1 MTYWNRFPQTSQKEP
16 IMPPLFSVALLL
28 MYPVIQKNLCS
39 FCIDRTETLL
49 LSLLS
54 GYPLCAASRP
64 GLCTPPPQGRDLPH
78 HHLHRPF
85 QVQSTQTQV
94 GHCVTFD
101 IRNMN
106 GSNIVPLPLIHGVRM
121 CLFLLFSLS
130 LARSIAPVFSPLSP
144 RSKVQRQ
151 GWSEEQ
157 LLECSRSE
165 ESLLDKLPCLYR
177 SVSPDAWYDKTTLL
191 TTLRSIIWEEQKKI
205 VWVEPDLW

>member
-1 MTYWNRFPQTSQKEP
+1 MF
-16 IMPPLFSVALLL
+16 
-28 MYPVIQKNLCS
+28 QKNLCRCS
-39 FCIDRTETLL
+39 IDRNSSPL

-54 GYPLCAASRP
+54 GYPLCAASRS

-177 SVSPDAWYDKTTLL
+177 IVSPDSWDDKTTLL
-191 TTLRSIIWEEQKKI
+191 TTLHSIILEEQKKI